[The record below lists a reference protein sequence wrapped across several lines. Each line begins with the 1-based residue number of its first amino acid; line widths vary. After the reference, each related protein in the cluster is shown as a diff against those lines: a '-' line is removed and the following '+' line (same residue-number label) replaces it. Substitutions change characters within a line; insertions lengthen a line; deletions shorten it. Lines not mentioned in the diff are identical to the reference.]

1 MMRRMDVYEA
11 TEKRLKIIFDYFDY
25 VYVSFSGGKDS
36 GVLLNLC
43 VDYIRRYAPGRKLGV
58 FHMDYEVQYSQTTE
72 YVEKVYAAN
81 SDILDIYHCC
91 VPFKVQT
98 CTSMF
103 QQYWRPGAR
112 SAGISGFERCPIHVS
127 GRKTLTSSRRT
138 CGIMIFRIC
147 SLFGCINGKWA
158 GVYVAL
164 LVSVPKRVLI
174 GGGPYIVIRITEN

>member
-1 MMRRMDVYEA
+1 MCR
-11 TEKRLKIIFDYFDY
+11 
-25 VYVSFSGGKDS
+25 
-36 GVLLNLC
+36 C
-43 VDYIRRYAPGRKLGV
+43 IRRSRPGRKLGV
-58 FHMDYEVQYSQTTE
+58 FQYWIMRSYSQTTE
-72 YVEKVYAAN
+72 YVERFSLLIPISLIFIIVVFLLKSRHVHLCFN
-81 SDILDIYHCC
+81 NIGDL
-91 VPFKVQT
+91 
-98 CTSMF
+98 
-103 QQYWRPGAR
+103 GAR

-174 GGGPYIVIRITEN
+174 GGGPY

>member
-58 FHMDYEVQYSQTTE
+58 FHMDYEVQYKMTIDFVDSIL
-72 YVEKVYAAN
+72 EKN
-81 SDILDIYHCC
+81 KDLLDLLKSRHVHLCFNNIGDL
-91 VPFKVQT
+91 
-98 CTSMF
+98 
-103 QQYWRPGAR
+103 GAR
-112 SAGISGFERCPIHVS
+112 STGISGFERCPIHVS
-127 GRKTLTSSRRT
+127 GRKTLTFSRRT

>member
-43 VDYIRRYAPGRKLGV
+43 VDYIRRYAPGRK
-58 FHMDYEVQYSQTTE
+58 
-72 YVEKVYAAN
+72 
-81 SDILDIYHCC
+81 
-91 VPFKVQT
+91 
-98 CTSMF
+98 
-103 QQYWRPGAR
+103 
-112 SAGISGFERCPIHVS
+112 
-127 GRKTLTSSRRT
+127 TLTFSRRT

>member
-81 SDILDIYHCC
+81 SDILLKSRHVHLCFNNIGDL
-91 VPFKVQT
+91 
-98 CTSMF
+98 
-103 QQYWRPGAR
+103 GAR

>member
-58 FHMDYEVQYSQTTE
+58 FHMDYEVQYSQTIE

-91 VPFKVQT
+91 VPFNNIGDL
-98 CTSMF
+98 
-103 QQYWRPGAR
+103 GAR
-112 SAGISGFERCPIHVS
+112 STGISGFERCPIHVS
-127 GRKTLTSSRRT
+127 GRKTLTFSRRT

>member
-81 SDILDIYHCC
+81 SDIIVVFLLKSRHVHLCFNNIGDL
-91 VPFKVQT
+91 
-98 CTSMF
+98 
-103 QQYWRPGAR
+103 GAR

>member
-1 MMRRMDVYEA
+1 
-11 TEKRLKIIFDYFDY
+11 
-25 VYVSFSGGKDS
+25 
-36 GVLLNLC
+36 
-43 VDYIRRYAPGRKLGV
+43 
-58 FHMDYEVQYSQTTE
+58 MDYEVQYSQTTE

-81 SDILDIYHCC
+81 SDILDIYHCVFLLKSRHVHLC
-91 VPFKVQT
+91 FNNIGDL
-98 CTSMF
+98 
-103 QQYWRPGAR
+103 GAR

>member
-81 SDILDIYHCC
+81 SDIHVHLCFNNIGDL
-91 VPFKVQT
+91 
-98 CTSMF
+98 
-103 QQYWRPGAR
+103 GAR
-112 SAGISGFERCPIHVS
+112 STGISGFERCPIHVS
-127 GRKTLTSSRRT
+127 GRKTLTFSRRT

>member
-72 YVEKVYAAN
+72 YVERFMPLIPISLIFIIVVFLLKSRHVHLCFN
-81 SDILDIYHCC
+81 NIGDL
-91 VPFKVQT
+91 
-98 CTSMF
+98 
-103 QQYWRPGAR
+103 GAR

>member
-43 VDYIRRYAPGRKLGV
+43 VDYIRRYAPRRPNMWKRFMPLIPISLIFIIVV
-58 FHMDYEVQYSQTTE
+58 FLLKSRHVHLCFNNIGD
-72 YVEKVYAAN
+72 
-81 SDILDIYHCC
+81 L
-91 VPFKVQT
+91 
-98 CTSMF
+98 
-103 QQYWRPGAR
+103 GAR
-112 SAGISGFERCPIHVS
+112 STGISGFERCPIHVS
-127 GRKTLTSSRRT
+127 GRKTLTFSRRT

-158 GVYVAL
+158 GH
-164 LVSVPKRVLI
+164 
-174 GGGPYIVIRITEN
+174 T

>member
-72 YVEKVYAAN
+72 YVEKVYAA
-81 SDILDIYHCC
+81 
-91 VPFKVQT
+91 
-98 CTSMF
+98 
-103 QQYWRPGAR
+103 R
-112 SAGISGFERCPIHVS
+112 STGISGFERCPIHVS
-127 GRKTLTSSRRT
+127 GRKTLTFSRRT

>member
-58 FHMDYEVQYSQTTE
+58 FHMDYEVHTARRSNMWKRFMPLIPISLIFII
-72 YVEKVYAAN
+72 VVFLLKSRHVHLCFN
-81 SDILDIYHCC
+81 NIGDL
-91 VPFKVQT
+91 
-98 CTSMF
+98 
-103 QQYWRPGAR
+103 GAR
-112 SAGISGFERCPIHVS
+112 STGISGFERCPIHVS
-127 GRKTLTSSRRT
+127 GRKTLTFSRRT